1 MYQTELEQY
10 LSEHPHNEE
19 GSTEENWMALKD
31 CIMSCAEKCVGRSK
45 RKQPDWF
52 KDAID
57 VLTPLLAD
65 KQEAY
70 NRFLCTQNSET
81 KKEFRKC
88 QRNVKK
94 AVDEVKEKWIRNVI
108 RDAELN
114 NKDGKQKWQCIR
126 KLQLAYAG
134 RKPIRSAKFYK
145 QDGSMTETPEEVQK
159 VWVEH
164 FTKVLN
170 VTSQYQQELVDEVP
184 SLDEITTLDV
194 PPSQEELINAMTK
207 LKQGKAGGKTGILPE
222 LLINGGP
229 LLFNRL
235 LQLMKDVWHTGDVV
249 KDWKDAEIVPIP
261 KKGDLR
267 HCDNWRG
274 ISLLDVVG
282 KLFGRI
288 LQDRLQ
294 VVAEKVLPESQCG
307 FRKGRGC
314 VDMIFVARQLIE
326 KCREHEDSLFALFVD
341 LRKAYD
347 SVPRH
352 ALWQVV
358 KKCGVPPNMLSLV
371 QSFHEGL
378 VAAVRCGSG
387 TTDDICVTNGL
398 RQGCTMAPILFNL
411 YFAAMVARW
420 RIRCPRAGVV
430 IRYGM
435 GRKLVG
441 DRTAKKRLKD
451 VRITESKFA
460 DDVALYAASRGE
472 MEKVAE
478 EFVQTGAGFGLT
490 VSLEKTKLMAL
501 GPWINR
507 SDNLPIC
514 LNTGMIDPVDNF
526 TYLGSNITKDGEVTS
541 EVTLRLEAARAFG
554 CLRSSIFQ
562 NQHLNIP
569 LNRDVYCAVV
579 LPTLLYG
586 AETRAVK
593 APSVRKLQSFH
604 NRCFRKI
611 VGVSRHQQWKER
623 MTSEELAEEFGM
635 IESMADTLRK
645 HPSQVARPSR

>member
-1 MYQTELEQY
+1 VKELKRLGVSITGIQETKWFGKDIWTADGYTLLHSGRPLPNEDDPHSRNEGVGIILDKQATDAWKDAGETWEAISSRIVTARLQVTYRGRRQYGGSRWSKDKFLTVVSVYAPTARAPKTVTDKFADDLQSVLDNVPADDILLVLGDMNARVGRRESDDDTWKEVRGPHGIGHCNEAGERLLNLCAANDLTIMNTWFKKKHVHLVTWKHPATKHGHMIDFVLMRRAQRRLCTDVRVYRSACCWTDHHMVKGTMSLNITKRKKRTQRLQSHPPLAVHILHSQEARRMYQTELEQY

-94 AVDEVKEKWIRNVI
+94 AVDEAKEKWIRNVI
-108 RDAELN
+108 RDVELN
-114 NKDGKQKWQCIR
+114 NKDGKQKWKCIR

-134 RKPIRSAKFYK
+134 RKPIRPAKFYK

-170 VTSQYQQELVDEVP
+170 VTSQHQQELVDEVP

-194 PPSQEELINAMTK
+194 TPSQEELINAMTK

-222 LLINGGP
+222 LLIYGGP

-326 KCREHEDSLFALFVD
+326 KCREHEDSLFALF
-341 LRKAYD
+341 
-347 SVPRH
+347 
-352 ALWQVV
+352 
-358 KKCGVPPNMLSLV
+358 
-371 QSFHEGL
+371 
-378 VAAVRCGSG
+378 
-387 TTDDICVTNGL
+387 
-398 RQGCTMAPILFNL
+398 
-411 YFAAMVARW
+411 
-420 RIRCPRAGVV
+420 
-430 IRYGM
+430 
-435 GRKLVG
+435 
-441 DRTAKKRLKD
+441 
-451 VRITESKFA
+451 A
-460 DDVALYAASRGE
+460 D
-472 MEKVAE
+472 
-478 EFVQTGAGFGLT
+478 
-490 VSLEKTKLMAL
+490 
-501 GPWINR
+501 
-507 SDNLPIC
+507 
-514 LNTGMIDPVDNF
+514 
-526 TYLGSNITKDGEVTS
+526 
-541 EVTLRLEAARAFG
+541 
-554 CLRSSIFQ
+554 
-562 NQHLNIP
+562 
-569 LNRDVYCAVV
+569 
-579 LPTLLYG
+579 
-586 AETRAVK
+586 
-593 APSVRKLQSFH
+593 
-604 NRCFRKI
+604 
-611 VGVSRHQQWKER
+611 
-623 MTSEELAEEFGM
+623 
-635 IESMADTLRK
+635 
-645 HPSQVARPSR
+645 